1 MKEKNKIFYGWWI
14 VLGSVLV
21 TATIIPSV
29 MSMVGNFQ
37 IPVTEELGIKNSTF
51 ALSNTIL
58 QSMGIFLSPFISKK
72 IANGNMK
79 KIQSISIVLFAIVLG
94 SYGLAT
100 KPIHMYM
107 SSIILGVL
115 FLTTSM
121 LPVPMMITNWFD
133 KKRGL
138 AMSLAMG
145 GIGLGGFILSP
156 LVTSWI
162 SNFGW
167 RNAYFIFAAVIL
179 VVALPISLF
188 VFAKKPEDKGLKPYG
203 YEDNNKGK
211 TDNFKVETSK
221 LAISSKEVLTK
232 PFFII
237 LLVGMISNG
246 LINTAALL
254 QFPPALIQLHGIA
267 TKAAIVS
274 LYSLIGIFGK
284 IFIGWINDK
293 LGLIPAILFGGIT
306 FVLAF
311 ISMIFAENIS
321 LVYAMALFL
330 GLGMAIGN
338 VLPPL
343 ITSEIVGQDKYGE
356 LYGYVNSTLQ
366 IGLSLGSLLVA
377 SILDVSGSYKI
388 AWIVMASI
396 TVLTIVSWIFS
407 YKNSLKYR
415 TDREKSFK
423 DKAVVK

>member
-1 MKEKNKIFYGWWI
+1 MKEKKKIFYGWWI
-14 VLGSVLV
+14 VLGSILV
-21 TATIIPSV
+21 TGTIIPSV

-58 QSMGIFLSPFISKK
+58 QAMGIFLSPIISKK
-72 IANGNMK
+72 LAKGNMK
-79 KIQSISIVLFAIVLG
+79 KIQSISILLFGLVLA
-94 SYGLAT
+94 SYGLAQ
-100 KPIHMYM
+100 KPIHMYI

-121 LPVPMMITNWFD
+121 LPVPMMITNWFE

-145 GIGLGGFILSP
+145 GIGLGGFVLSP

-167 RNAYFIFAAVIL
+167 RNAYFIFGAVIL
-179 VVALPISLF
+179 IVALPVSLF

-203 YEDNNKGK
+203 HGEE
-211 TDNFKVETSK
+211 VVSSK
-221 LAISSKEVLTK
+221 NSKELVKLSISSKETLTK
-232 PFFII
+232 PFFMI
-237 LLVGMISNG
+237 LLVGMVCNG

-254 QFPPALIQLHGIA
+254 QFPPALIQLHGIGV
-267 TKAAIVS
+267 KAAIVS
-274 LYSLIGIFGK
+274 MYSLIGMFGK
-284 IFIGWINDK
+284 ILIGWINDK
-293 LGLIPAILFGGIT
+293 FGLTPAILFGGT
-306 FVLAF
+306 SFTMAFV
-311 ISMIFAENIS
+311 SMMFAENITF
-321 LVYAMALFL
+321 VYSMALFL

-343 ITSEIVGQDKYGE
+343 ITSSIVGQEKYGE

-377 SILDVSGSYKI
+377 SILDISGSYKS
-388 AWIVMASI
+388 AWIVMGTI
-396 TVLTIVSWIFS
+396 TVFTMFSWVLS
-407 YKNSLKYR
+407 YKGSLKYR
-415 TDREKSFK
+415 TGNKETVQKK
-423 DKAVVK
+423 VII